1 MRVVASADHLPT
13 LGETGF
19 SKATYAGSNGRTMAH
34 KIHRSFLSIL
44 RTQVLLNIAAGI
56 LLCWLCFRTLQVQV
70 VRGGTGAV
78 TTVTIGSI
86 HPTVITSVT
95 YPKEEDRTLAE
106 AVQAVAVDNTVIVS
120 IVNSGYLDFC
130 ENWIRSI
137 EKVGFADRILLFA
150 EDDEAYNALNSKWPG
165 HVVKYHSSY
174 IPKANGS
181 AHDFGSLGF
190 FLMTERRPDYLRA
203 ILQLGVNVFY
213 NDLDMVWLAD
223 PFPSMSGDYD
233 VWVQDDW
240 EDWNGIT
247 GGVTTQMKRD
257 TVFPSRYWRNICSC
271 LIYLRATKASI
282 NLMQF
287 WADIMSLKDW
297 KPPIQDQPFFNKAL
311 NNLTDTRVG
320 ILSQEEFPPGPL
332 FFKNDT
338 WREAHGQL
346 SKLVHNNWVI
356 GHDVKKQ
363 RFLERN
369 LWFATDFDEF
379 GEISKRPAVKAVV
392 QKDGVEGSKESG
404 NAKSQV

>member
-13 LGETGF
+13 LGEAAF
-19 SKATYAGSNGRTMAH
+19 SKSTYAVANGRTMAN

-70 VRGGTGAV
+70 VKGGTGAV

-86 HPTVITSVT
+86 HPTLITSVT
-95 YPKEEDRTLAE
+95 YPKEEDRTLAQ
-106 AVQAVAVDNTVIVS
+106 AVKAVAVDNTVIVS

-137 EKVGFADRILLFA
+137 EKVGYADRILLFA
-150 EDDEAYNALNSKWPG
+150 EDDEAYNALDSKWPG
-165 HVVKYHSSY
+165 HVVKYHSTY

-213 NDLDMVWLAD
+213 NDLDMVWLGD
-223 PFPSMSGDYD
+223 PFPSMTGDYD

-240 EDWNGIT
+240 EEWNGIT
-247 GGVTTQMKRD
+247 GGVTTSMERD
-257 TVFPSRYWRNICSC
+257 VVFPSRFWRNICSC
-271 LIYLRATKASI
+271 LIYLQPTKASI
-282 NLMQF
+282 QLMQF

-311 NNLTDTRVG
+311 NNLTDTKVSR
-320 ILSQEEFPPGPL
+320 FCWL
-332 FFKNDT
+332 FS
-338 WREAHGQL
+338 H
-346 SKLVHNNWVI
+346 
-356 GHDVKKQ
+356 
-363 RFLERN
+363 
-369 LWFATDFDEF
+369 
-379 GEISKRPAVKAVV
+379 
-392 QKDGVEGSKESG
+392 
-404 NAKSQV
+404 